1 MNITKENKDDL
12 NAQLTIKIEKDD
24 YEGKVNDVLKDYR
37 KKASVKGFRP
47 GKVPAG
53 LIKKMYYK
61 PVMVE
66 EINKLLS
73 ESLSSYIRDENLDIL
88 GEPLP
93 AEDKQEAID
102 WDNQSDFE
110 FIFDLGLAPQINPD
124 LSEQDEVP
132 FYKIKLSDDLI
143 TKYKDSYLSQ
153 AGSYQE
159 AEQAEEESML
169 TGDLVQVDENDE
181 PAAEGLNVP
190 ETTILVSKIAD
201 EEAKKELIGASVG
214 KKITLDVKKAFTN
227 EADLAAMLHIEKE
240 ALETLSPTTFHYT
253 LTKIENFK
261 NAEPN
266 QEFFNMVYGEGEVN
280 SEEEFNERLK
290 KDIEV
295 NMGQESNQRFGVDA
309 KKYLLNKVNAELP
322 ADFLKRWLMETN
334 EEVSREQLEKEY
346 PEVQE
351 DLKWQLIK
359 NKIAKENEIEIS
371 EEEIAERAGLLARH
385 QFMQYGLGNI
395 PDEHLQSYVAK
406 LLEKPEDKRRYYEM
420 LKEEKV
426 LSKVKDLVKLQEK
439 EVSKEE
445 FDKLDS

>member
-37 KKASVKGFRP
+37 KKASIKGFRP

-66 EINKLLS
+66 EINKILS
-73 ESLSSYIRDENLDIL
+73 ESLSTYIRDENLDIL

-110 FIFDLGLAPQINPD
+110 FIFDLGLAPEINPD
-124 LSEQDEVP
+124 LSEKDEVP
-132 FYKIKLSDDLI
+132 FYKITVTDELLN
-143 TKYKDSYLSQ
+143 KYKDSYLQQ

-159 AEQAEEESML
+159 AEKAEEESMV
-169 TGDLVQVDENDE
+169 TGDLVQVDENNQPIED
-181 PAAEGLNVP
+181 GVNVP
-190 ETTILVSKIAD
+190 ETKILVSKIAD
-201 EEAKKELIGASVG
+201 EEVKKAFTGATAG
-214 KKITLDVKKAFTN
+214 KEITMDVKKAFTN
-227 EADLAAMLHIEKE
+227 EADLAAMLKIEKE
-240 ALETLSPTTFHYT
+240 ALETLAPTTFQYT
-253 LTKIENFK
+253 ITKVENFK

-280 SEEEFNERLK
+280 SEEEFTERLK
-290 KDIEV
+290 KDIAM
-295 NMGQESNQRFGVDA
+295 NMEQESKQRFGVDA

-334 EEVSREQLEKEY
+334 EEVTKEQLEKEY
-346 PEVQE
+346 PDVQE

-359 NKIAKENEIEIS
+359 NKIAKENEVEVND
-371 EEEIAERAGLLARH
+371 EEIAERAGLVARH

-426 LSKVKDLVKLQEK
+426 LAKVKDIVKLNEK